1 MGTPQC
7 ARAYASEDRAD
18 LSRAQLPGDAGDRH
32 AINITVDS
40 GREPRAGHPRRARL
54 DFAQSQPRV

>member
-18 LSRAQLPGDAGDRH
+18 LSRAQLPGDAPDWH
-32 AINITVDS
+32 AIYISVDS
-40 GREPRAGHPRRARL
+40 GRDPRAGYSRRARL
-54 DFAQSQPRV
+54 DFAQSQLPV